1 MFLHLKRK
9 NKVNV
14 TFRYRPVV
22 KNINLPLPTPHH
34 ELWTPADVNA
44 YDDDCVLLQDLD
56 SRFPPP
62 KIDRKN
68 IDDFEDAYG
77 D

>member
-1 MFLHLKRK
+1 MK

-14 TFRYRPVV
+14 TFRYILVV
-22 KNINLPLPTPHH
+22 NKNINLPLPTPHH
-34 ELWTPADVNA
+34 EPWMSADVNA

-68 IDDFEDAYG
+68 IDDFEGAYG

>member
-1 MFLHLKRK
+1 M
-9 NKVNV
+9 
-14 TFRYRPVV
+14 
-22 KNINLPLPTPHH
+22 
-34 ELWTPADVNA
+34 PADVNA